1 MRACARAERR
11 GELCVAR
18 SALTS
23 VITTATTM
31 TETVT
36 NVIIRDDPKSKA
48 LMEANEGKIEP

>member
-36 NVIIRDDPKSKA
+36 NVIIRDEPKSVA
-48 LMEANEGKIEP
+48 LTKVNEARVVT